1 MSQKHIADMLSQK
14 NAAQAIR
21 SESIVDVA
29 SFKHL
34 PPSVDKNLTPGAKAA
49 KFAVKKKVDANEFD
63 LNGNA
68 STASADEPIL
78 LAQAEAVTATD
89 ASAAGASSSS
99 AATGVATGAETGAAA
114 GAGSAAGAAAGGGTA
129 LSIGTM
135 SVIGVG
141 AAAAVAVAASGGGG
155 AAAVAAP
162 VADTT
167 APLAATSAATAG
179 AGPLINATE
188 ATAGV
193 AVVATLAGTSAVA
206 GDTIELKLGGASFA
220 TPLTHVLTA
229 GEVTAGSYIFTIV
242 SGTLG
247 ADGVKS
253 LTTVVTDAAGNVG
266 TASPALALTLDTAT
280 PAIQSMTAAGSTVV
294 LTYNEALDAVNV
306 PATGAFAVT
315 VGGVAN
321 VVTGVVVAGMTVTLT
336 LTSAVATG
344 AAVQV
349 IYTDPT
355 AGNDVNAIQD
365 SAGNDAVSFTTG
377 VAADGYIRGAQ
388 IYIDTNSNGVADA
401 GELLT
406 GVVTNANGNFILP
419 AGTPTGAVIATGGV
433 NIDTGVANT
442 LVLKA
447 PAGSTVITP
456 LTTLVQ
462 AYIAQNAG
470 TTVADA
476 SATIVASLGLA
487 AGTNLTTYDPLAAL
501 AINVNDAPALAVQK
515 AAVQVA
521 TVVALA
527 AAAPVVGTTSA
538 DAATTVFT
546 NLVTQMGTV
555 ALPVAINLTDATP
568 GGIIET
574 ALGTVSS
581 AVPATITTATTAISV
596 AATPT
601 AISTAQS
608 VALDTVAPVAP
619 TTVALTAASDTGSSA
634 TDTITNDTT
643 PTVRVSLNTTATDGT
658 AVVIGNT
665 VTVLNSIATQVG
677 TATLTSTD
685 IANGYVDITVA
696 SALVDDGAH
705 AFTATITDAASLTST
720 ASTALNITLDTIVVA
735 PTVALSTDSG
745 GADGITN
752 SGTLNVTNVE
762 IGATVQ
768 YSVDGGTTWAT
779 TFTAAQ
785 GANSV
790 QVRQTDV
797 AGNVSMATTL
807 AFTLDTVAVA
817 PAVALTTD
825 SGVAA
830 DLISN
835 VGTLN
840 VTGIENGATVQYSVD
855 GGTTW
860 ATTFTAAQGAN
871 SVQVRQTDVAGNVS
885 TATTLAFTLDTV
897 AVAPTVALTTDSGVV
912 ADLISN
918 VGALTV
924 GAEAGAAKQYS
935 INAGTTWTNSFTA
948 VEGLNAVEVRQTDVA
963 GNLSAATT
971 LAFTLDTVAPIA
983 PTVAL
988 TTDSGVVAD
997 LISNVGT
1004 LNVTGTENGA
1014 TVQYSVDGGT
1024 TWATTF
1030 MAAQGANSV
1039 QVRQTDVAGNPS
1051 ATTTLAFALDAA
1063 NPVFTSLAAA
1073 NFAEN
1078 GTGAAY
1084 TAAAMDAHLL
1094 TYTLSGTDAALFN
1107 IDSGTGVVAFKNA
1120 PNYEAPGSAANS
1132 NAYSI
1137 DVTATDAAGNFST
1150 QAVVLN
1156 VTNVNE
1162 APTLTSGATSTAT
1175 IAVNQAFST
1184 NVSGLFTDVDA
1195 GNVFSYS
1202 ATGLPAGIT
1211 IDSTTGVIS
1220 GTPTATGT
1228 VPIVITATDSG
1239 GLAISHTVT
1248 VSVVTAPVIASIVSN
1263 VAQAQSGDVL
1273 TFAVTTSEAVTVTG
1287 TPTLTLDVG
1296 GTAMTATYAGGTGT
1310 TSLTFTA
1317 TTSAGDSSA
1326 VTVTAINLTAGA
1338 TITGITTTQSLVT
1351 TVTGQVV
1358 SAFVVDNSNPIFTS
1372 AITANAAENQTAAYT
1387 SAATDVTALTYS
1399 LAGTD
1404 ASLFNISASTGA
1416 VSFAAAPNFEAPADA
1431 GANNVYNVTVTATDA
1446 LAHATN
1452 QAVAITVTNVNEA
1465 PALTSGATS
1474 TAIIAVNQAFSTN
1487 VSGLFTDVDAGNVFS
1502 YSATGLPA
1510 GITIDSTTG
1519 VISGTPTA
1527 TGTVPIVIT
1536 ATDSGGLA
1544 ISHTVTVSVVT
1555 APVIASIVSNVA
1567 QAQSGDVLT
1576 FAVTTSE
1583 AVTVTGTPTLTLDV
1597 GGTAMTATYAGGTGT
1612 TSLTFTATTSAGDSS
1627 AVTVTAINLTA
1638 GATITG
1644 ITTTQSLVTTVT
1656 GQVVSAFVVDNSN
1669 PIFTSAITA
1678 NAAEN
1683 QTAAYTSA
1691 ATDVTALTYSLAG
1704 TDASLF
1710 NISASTGAVSFAA
1723 APNFEAPADAG
1734 ANNVYNVTVTATDAL
1749 AHATN
1754 QAVAITV
1761 TNVNEAPALT
1771 SGATS
1776 TAIIAVNQAFSSNV
1790 SGLFADPDAGAS
1802 LTYAASGLPS
1812 GVTIDPTTGVISGT
1826 PTTTGTA
1833 NIVIT
1838 TSDGTLTSASH
1849 TVTVTVVTAPTLTST
1864 IDNVANFD
1872 VTSNIVLSVSSSV
1885 TAVASKYIH
1894 IINDG
1899 GTGFRGEAT
1908 VNTQDILVTDTTQVT
1923 ISNNTITINP
1933 GFDLDLSNNYHITV
1947 DAGAFVSGGVG
1958 SIAVSDAAAMNF
1970 STVTPTDGLL
1980 GVANAVTNATSQA
1993 MDATGNLVASYSWM
2007 DIEGVGA
2014 PSSANGTARDLSTGN
2029 IAMVFKDYDTTT
2041 VAGGAQDGIGA
2052 PDLYVSAT
2060 NFGAGDLL
2068 YVDNQLNT
2076 RPNDLAI
2083 SSFFNDT
2090 PSNGVTQIS
2099 FGTGVGGLGGLVEVT
2114 PVGAPTP
2121 SFVTALEF
2129 QTLLQTTYIPI
2140 ISA

>member
-835 VGTLN
+835 VG
-840 VTGIENGATVQYSVD
+840 
-855 GGTTW
+855 
-860 ATTFTAAQGAN
+860 
-871 SVQVRQTDVAGNVS
+871 
-885 TATTLAFTLDTV
+885 
-897 AVAPTVALTTDSGVV
+897 
-912 ADLISN
+912 
-918 VGALTV
+918 ALTV

-1202 ATGLPAGIT
+1202 ATGLPST
-1211 IDSTTGVIS
+1211 ISINSTTGVIS

-1239 GLAISHTVT
+1239 GLAVSHTVT

-1358 SAFVVDNSNPIFTS
+1358 SAFVVDNSNPVFTS
-1372 AITANAAENQTAAYT
+1372 AI
-1387 SAATDVTALTYS
+1387 S
-1399 LAGTD
+1399 
-1404 ASLFNISASTGA
+1404 
-1416 VSFAAAPNFEAPADA
+1416 
-1431 GANNVYNVTVTATDA
+1431 
-1446 LAHATN
+1446 
-1452 QAVAITVTNVNEA
+1452 
-1465 PALTSGATS
+1465 
-1474 TAIIAVNQAFSTN
+1474 
-1487 VSGLFTDVDAGNVFS
+1487 
-1502 YSATGLPA
+1502 
-1510 GITIDSTTG
+1510 
-1519 VISGTPTA
+1519 
-1527 TGTVPIVIT
+1527 
-1536 ATDSGGLA
+1536 
-1544 ISHTVTVSVVT
+1544 
-1555 APVIASIVSNVA
+1555 
-1567 QAQSGDVLT
+1567 
-1576 FAVTTSE
+1576 
-1583 AVTVTGTPTLTLDV
+1583 
-1597 GGTAMTATYAGGTGT
+1597 
-1612 TSLTFTATTSAGDSS
+1612 
-1627 AVTVTAINLTA
+1627 
-1638 GATITG
+1638 
-1644 ITTTQSLVTTVT
+1644 
-1656 GQVVSAFVVDNSN
+1656 
-1669 PIFTSAITA
+1669 A